1 MEIVTK
7 LLERK
12 LLDVV
17 FTTDGK
23 EYITPQQLV
32 REIKDEL
39 QVGGG
44 RVNLTELAK
53 ILNVDLSQVSRAAAD
68 FERHDKSVKLVLGQL
83 IDKTYVTKI
92 SGEIN
97 DRLNQHGHVDVAQ
110 LTLHYDLPAE
120 FLQSTIEKELGKS
133 IFGRQ
138 DVQDSRVFYT
148 EGYVARN
155 RAKTR
160 GALSAITRPTPIS
173 AVLGQC
179 SVPERIFPCE

>member
-1 MEIVTK
+1 MTR
-7 LLERK
+7 LLESK

-17 FTTDGK
+17 FTSDGK
-23 EYITPQQLV
+23 EYVTPQQLV

-53 ILNVDLSQVSRAAAD
+53 LLNVDLSQISKAATD
-68 FERHDKSVKLVLGQL
+68 IEKHDKSIKLILGQL
-83 IDKTYVTKI
+83 IDKSYIAKI

-97 DRLNQHGHVDVAQ
+97 DKLCQHGHVDIAQ
-110 LTLHYDLPAE
+110 LTLHYNLPAE
-120 FLQSTIEKELGKS
+120 FLQSVVERELGKT

-138 DVQDSRVFYT
+138 DTQDPRVFYT

-179 SVPERIFPCE
+179 SVPERIFPC